1 MLLPYCRNQK
11 YQTFITINLIRQLG
25 NWQIW
30 RSIYIEYCTQRI
42 HNHERTWEKNTC
54 TRIHH
59 IWSAAYMSAGGLC
72 KVVIEMTP
80 DRYCESTTTA
90 HAFYPNAA
98 ITRPVSLSLALY
110 LLLKCRMNW
119 NFCERI
125 LFYMW
130 NHLLSELSTYLRWAL
145 LFAITKSVHV
155 WWVDV
160 SKATV
165 SSIKKAP
172 RILSEDNKNT
182 VDLTLC
188 WKNKALEN
196 PFFRVNGAK

>member
-1 MLLPYCRNQK
+1 MRKEHMHTHPSYMKR
-11 YQTFITINLIRQLG
+11 G
-25 NWQIW
+25 V
-30 RSIYIEYCTQRI
+30 
-42 HNHERTWEKNTC
+42 HERWWFMQGCNRNDTRPILRIYDDS
-54 TRIHH
+54 TRI
-59 IWSAAYMSAGGLC
+59 LPEC
-72 KVVIEMTP
+72 T
-80 DRYCESTTTA
+80 
-90 HAFYPNAA
+90 
-98 ITRPVSLSLALY
+98 ITRPVSLSRALY

-165 SSIKKAP
+165 SSIKKVP
-172 RILSEDNKNT
+172 RILSEDNKNS

>member
-72 KVVIEMTP
+72 KVVIEMRP
-80 DRYCESTTTA
+80 DRYDESTTTA

-98 ITRPVSLSLALY
+98 ITRPVSLSRALY

-119 NFCERI
+119 NFCRENPQHVEENSI
-125 LFYMW
+125 LYVE
-130 NHLLSELSTYLRWAL
+130 SSIVWAL
-145 LFAITKSVHV
+145 YIFALSVAIRNNQECSCLMGRRIQGDSLINQKSTPH
-155 WWVDV
+155 
-160 SKATV
+160 
-165 SSIKKAP
+165 II
-172 RILSEDNKNT
+172 R
-182 VDLTLC
+182 
-188 WKNKALEN
+188 
-196 PFFRVNGAK
+196 RQ